1 MIEDKKPK
9 FVSQLGLLRK
19 PLKWGTLQGQRLLLK
34 RPFMKTDT
42 LNKKKKKQCTAY
54 VADSLP
60 HPLLVNVKPGISSQ
74 YFVYL

>member
-1 MIEDKKPK
+1 
-9 FVSQLGLLRK
+9 
-19 PLKWGTLQGQRLLLK
+19 
-34 RPFMKTDT
+34 MKTDT
-42 LNKKKKKQCTAY
+42 LNKKKKKQCTAH